1 MRLKELLADTQITSI
16 TPADLA
22 NREITGVTKD
32 SREVGRGFVFFA
44 TDSSRS
50 FVPDALNK
58 GAAAIVADQPLP
70 DVPCLVVA
78 PDIRILL
85 ARMAARLYGFPSRE
99 LTVTGIT
106 GTNGKTTITYLMES
120 IVRAASKKAGVIG
133 TISYRYG
140 DTVMKRPNTTP
151 ESVEIQSLM
160 RAMKDAGTDHAIMEV
175 SSHALDQGRVAGV
188 DFDCAVFTNLT
199 HDHLDYHG
207 DFEHYRMAKTL
218 LFHDYLPQSCKA
230 HKHAIVNADDP
241 SANFM
246 TPPAPIAVLRYST
259 RNSCD
264 ASLISFQESITGLS
278 LRITL
283 KGTEMQLTTP
293 LLGTF
298 NIANILAAA
307 LFGCAMDIPHE
318 AIKNGVEGL
327 AGVPGRLERVASGKG
342 FHIFVDYAHTPDALA
357 KTIETLNAV
366 RSGRL
371 IVVFGCGGDRD
382 RTKRPVMGR
391 IASQLADYTFITSD
405 NPRSE
410 EPRSIIDEIR
420 TGFAANSFRAIENRK
435 EAIGAAI
442 AMARENDVVLI
453 AGKGHEDY
461 QIIGGVSYP
470 FSDRQVAEEYLHV
483 AG

>member
-1 MRLKELLADTQITSI
+1 MKLKELLADTPVTSI
-16 TPADLA
+16 TPAELA
-22 NREITGVTKD
+22 DREITGVTKD
-32 SREVGRGFVFFA
+32 SREVGKGFVFFA
-44 TDSSRS
+44 TDASRS
-50 FVPDALNK
+50 FVSNALDR
-58 GAAAIVADQPLP
+58 GAAVIVADQPLP

-78 PDIRILL
+78 PDVRLLL
-85 ARMAARLYGFPSRE
+85 ARMASRFYRFPSRE

-120 IVRAASKKAGVIG
+120 IVAAANKKAGVIG
-133 TISYRYG
+133 TISYRFG
-140 DTVMKRPNTTP
+140 ETVMKRPNTTP
-151 ESVEIQSLM
+151 ESVEIQSLL
-160 RAMKDAGTDHAIMEV
+160 RAMKDAGTDHALMEV

-207 DFEHYRMAKTL
+207 DFEHYRLAKTL

-241 SANFM
+241 SASTM
-246 TPPAPIAVLRYST
+246 IPPAPIAVLRYST
-259 RNSCD
+259 KTSCD
-264 ASLISFQESITGLS
+264 AALISFQEAITGLS

-283 KGTEMQLTTP
+283 KGTEMELTTP

-298 NIANILAAA
+298 NISNILAAA
-307 LFGCAMDIPHE
+307 LFGCVMDMPYE
-318 AIKNGVEGL
+318 VIKNGIEGL
-327 AGVPGRLERVASGKG
+327 TGVPGRLERIASGKG
-342 FHIFVDYAHTPDALA
+342 FHVFVDYAHTPDALK

-366 RSGRL
+366 RSGKL

-391 IASQLADYTFITSD
+391 IASDLADYTFITSD

-410 EPRSIIDEIR
+410 DARSIIEEIR
-420 TGFAANSFRAIENRK
+420 TGFAANSFKAIENRK
-435 EAIGAAI
+435 EAIGEAI
-442 AMARENDVVLI
+442 AMARDNDVVLI

-461 QIIGGVSYP
+461 QIIGATSYP
-470 FSDRQVAEEYLHV
+470 FSDRQVAEEYCHV